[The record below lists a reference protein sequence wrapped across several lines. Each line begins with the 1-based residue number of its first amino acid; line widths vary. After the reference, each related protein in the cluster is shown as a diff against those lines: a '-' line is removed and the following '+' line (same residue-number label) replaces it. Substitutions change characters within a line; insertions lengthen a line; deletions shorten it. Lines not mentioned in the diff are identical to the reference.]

1 MNEETNESNTAAA
14 ATGSS
19 SARVFVLLGILAVI
33 GVFAGLS
40 LPARGDWKEAQQ
52 KAEAILGTDDDI
64 EPAAFMKAIGQTPM
78 VKEDQDSLT
87 QVYRWSGGLR
97 TYELKIKF
105 DAPWSDQPGAYAP
118 TEGVAAT
125 AKLRFSA
132 GSLDGYKL
140 ANEVTGSTYTK
151 LAVLPEVENSL
162 KQSDGGPG
170 GGIGGD
176 SGGPGRGSE
185 KGSAGKGGNRPGGG
199 RQGGGFGRSSGP
211 PEELDLTD
219 DQKSKWTAA
228 STKQR
233 EKMRG
238 LFTGGIPR
246 EEMGAK
252 MAELR
257 ESFQEDL
264 KTFLTE
270 EQLAKYEE
278 IRSQRPQGGRGGGGF
293 GGGNPRGGN
302 SGRSSGPP
310 EELKLADGQKTKWTA
325 ASTKQRDGMREI
337 FTSGIPREEMGAKM
351 TELRDAF
358 QEDIKAFL
366 TEEQLEK
373 YKEIES
379 QRPQR
384 GSGGRGKR
392 GGEGSGKR
400 PSGPGKGGPG
410 KGN

>member
-1 MNEETNESNTAAA
+1 
-14 ATGSS
+14 
-19 SARVFVLLGILAVI
+19 L
-33 GVFAGLS
+33 AGLS
-40 LPARGDWKEAQQ
+40 LPARGNWKEAQQ
-52 KAEAILGTDDDI
+52 NAEAILGTDDDI
-64 EPAAFMKAIGQTPM
+64 KPAAFMKAIGQTPM

-151 LAVLPEVENSL
+151 LAVLPEVGNPLE
-162 KQSDGGPG
+162 QSGGGPGSGGPG

-176 SGGPGRGSE
+176 SGGPGRGFE

-211 PEELDLTD
+211 PEELNLSD
-219 DQKSKWTAA
+219 DQKTKWTTT
-228 STKQR
+228 SSKLRDTMR
-233 EKMRG
+233 EI
-238 LFTGGIPR
+238 FTSGVPR

-252 MAELR
+252 MSELR
-257 ESFQEDL
+257 DAFQEDL

-278 IRSQRPQGGRGGGGF
+278 VRSQRPQGGRGGGGF
-293 GGGNPRGGN
+293 GGGDRKGGG

-310 EELKLADGQKTKWTA
+310 ETLKLTDDQKTKWAA
-325 ASTKQRDGMREI
+325 ASTKQRDNMREI

-351 TELRDAF
+351 TELREAF
-358 QEDIKAFL
+358 QANVKAFL
-366 TEEQLEK
+366 TPEQQEK

-384 GSGGRGKR
+384 GSGGRGKQ

-400 PSGPGKGGPG
+400 PSGPGKGGLG

>member
-1 MNEETNESNTAAA
+1 MNEETNESKTTAAV
-14 ATGSS
+14 TGSS

-33 GVFAGLS
+33 GVLAGLS

-52 KAEAILGTDDDI
+52 KAEAILGTDDDFN
-64 EPAAFMKAIGQTPM
+64 PAAFMKAIGKTPM
-78 VKEDQDSLT
+78 VKEDQNGLT

-105 DAPWSDQPGAYAP
+105 DAPWSDQPWVYAP

-125 AKLRFSA
+125 AKLRFSVD
-132 GSLDGYKL
+132 SLKNFTL
-140 ANEVTGSTYTK
+140 ANEVTGSTYAK
-151 LAVLPEVENSL
+151 LAALEVDNS
-162 KQSDGGPG
+162 SDPTMSPPSGPPDGSDSGPG
-170 GGIGGD
+170 QATG
-176 SGGPGRGSE
+176 
-185 KGSAGKGGNRPGGG
+185 GKGGNRPGGG

-211 PEELDLTD
+211 PEELNLTD
-219 DQKSKWTAA
+219 DQKTKWTTA

-233 EKMRG
+233 EEMRE
-238 LFTGGIPR
+238 LFSGGIPR
-246 EEMGAK
+246 EEMGTK

-257 ESFQEDL
+257 EAFQEDL
-264 KTFLTE
+264 KAFLTE

-293 GGGNPRGGN
+293 GGGNRRGGN

-310 EELKLADGQKTKWTA
+310 EELKLTDDQKTKWTA
-325 ASTKQRDGMREI
+325 ASNKQRDGMREI
-337 FTSGIPREEMGAKM
+337 FTSGIPREDMGAKM
-351 TELRDAF
+351 TELREAF
-358 QEDIKAFL
+358 QADVRAFL
-366 TEEQLEK
+366 TPEQQEK